1 MPGQTFAVPASLL
14 WELEQCMCHDLYEQL
29 QGKVR
34 CNTLRTMQGV
44 GFANLVEQAI
54 VLLEERGAVPLQ

>member
-1 MPGQTFAVPASLL
+1 
-14 WELEQCMCHDLYEQL
+14 MCHDLYEQL